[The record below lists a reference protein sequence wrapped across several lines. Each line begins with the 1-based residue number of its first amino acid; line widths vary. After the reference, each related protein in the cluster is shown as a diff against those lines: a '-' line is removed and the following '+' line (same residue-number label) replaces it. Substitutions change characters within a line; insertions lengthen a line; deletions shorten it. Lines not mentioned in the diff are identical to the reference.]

1 MSPASAAAAALD
13 VRSPRRV
20 EARIARRALLRF
32 GRIVT
37 VWTLMGL
44 GAGILLA
51 VTLPYVFG
59 YRSLT
64 VLSGSME
71 PTLHTGDV
79 VVVSEISPLDAKI
92 GDVVSFRDPADSSRL
107 ITHRVRSIQRSS
119 TYVEFVSK
127 GDANTSVEHWK
138 VTQDATIGLV
148 HYRVW
153 RIGYALFYI
162 RGPFGRLLLVVLPA
176 LLLGVYEI
184 VRIWRPHPE
193 HASQEP
199 HDESPA

>member
-1 MSPASAAAAALD
+1 MD
-13 VRSPRRV
+13 VRSVQRTEIRAA
-20 EARIARRALLRF
+20 ARFAGRF
-32 GRIVT
+32 GRIMAT
-37 VWTLMGL
+37 WLALGL
-44 GAGILLA
+44 GAGLLLT

-71 PTLHTGDV
+71 PTLHVGDV
-79 VVVSEISPLDAKI
+79 VVVSEISPLDARI
-92 GDVVSFRDPADSSRL
+92 GDVVSFRDPADSTRL
-107 ITHRVRSIQRSS
+107 ITHRVRSIQRSG
-119 TYVEFVSK
+119 TYVEFVTK

-153 RIGYALFYI
+153 RIGYALFYF
-162 RGPFGRLLLVVLPA
+162 RGRFGRLFLVVIPA

-184 VRIWRPHPE
+184 VRIWRPQPE
-193 HASQEP
+193 DGSEEELAG
-199 HDESPA
+199 ESPA

>member
-1 MSPASAAAAALD
+1 MSPASATAAALD
-13 VRSPRRV
+13 VRSPHRA
-20 EARIARRALLRF
+20 EARVVRRAALRL
-32 GRIVT
+32 GRIVLA
-37 VWTLMGL
+37 WALMGL
-44 GAGILLA
+44 AAGLLLA

-71 PTLHTGDV
+71 PALHVGDV
-79 VVVSEISPLDAKI
+79 VVVSEISPLDVKI
-92 GDVVSFRDPADSSRL
+92 GDVVSFRDPADSTRL
-107 ITHRVRSIQRSS
+107 ITHRVRSIQRSGS
-119 TYVEFVSK
+119 YVEFVTK

-138 VTQDATIGLV
+138 VTPDATIGLV

-176 LLLGVYEI
+176 VLLGIYEI

-193 HASQEP
+193 RASEELR
-199 HDESPA
+199 DDSPA